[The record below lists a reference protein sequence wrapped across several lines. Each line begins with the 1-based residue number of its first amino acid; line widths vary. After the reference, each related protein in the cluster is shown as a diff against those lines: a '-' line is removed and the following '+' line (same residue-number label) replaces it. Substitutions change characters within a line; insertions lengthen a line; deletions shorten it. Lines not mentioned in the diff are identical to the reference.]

1 MRHTL
6 TPRHGL
12 LTGLAVLHLLMVARG
27 ALHVPL
33 LPLTDTG
40 RPWAQA
46 YGHWT
51 GSSSGFSFFA
61 PGVSPA
67 VRVSFD
73 LEGASGEQL
82 HDDFRSDNGAVSVR
96 IHSMNLRFSLE
107 ESRDALA
114 RAWAAAMFGRHP
126 DAKAVTVRVESLQ
139 LPSMEGH
146 MQGSQPLWTEAYRA
160 EFQRRVPAAVS
171 TGEVTP

>member
-1 MRHTL
+1 MRPTL
-6 TPRHGL
+6 TRRHGL

-27 ALHVPL
+27 ALHVPI

-40 RPWAQA
+40 KGWAQA

-73 LEGASGEQL
+73 LEGPSGERL
-82 HDDFRSDNGAVSVR
+82 HDDFRSDNGAVNVR
-96 IHSMNLRFSLE
+96 IHSMNLRFNLE
-107 ESRDALA
+107 DSRDALA

-126 DAKAVTVRVESLQ
+126 DARSVTVRVESLQ
-139 LPSMEGH
+139 LPGMEAH
-146 MQGSQPLWTEAYRA
+146 VQGSRPLWTEAYRA
-160 EFQRRVPAAVS
+160 EFQRRLPAAVS

>member
-12 LTGLAVLHLLMVARG
+12 LTGLAALHLLMVACG
-27 ALHVPL
+27 ALHVPFSGMAA
-33 LPLTDTG
+33 TVS
-40 RPWAQA
+40 PWARA

-73 LEGASGEQL
+73 LEGASGAPL
-82 HDDFRSDNGAVSVR
+82 HDDFRSDNGAVSLR
-96 IHSMNLRFSLE
+96 IHSMNLRFNLE

-126 DAKAVTVRVESLQ
+126 DARSVTVRVESLQ
-139 LPSMEGH
+139 LPSMEAH
-146 MQGSQPLWTEAYRA
+146 LQGSRPLWTEAYRA
-160 EFQRRVPAAVS
+160 VFERRVPTALSA
-171 TGEVTP
+171 GEVTP

>member
-12 LTGLAVLHLLMVARG
+12 LTGLAALHLLMVARG
-27 ALHVPL
+27 ALHMPL
-33 LPLTDTG
+33 LPLTDTV
-40 RPWAQA
+40 RTWAQA

-73 LEGASGEQL
+73 LEGASGEKL
-82 HDDFRSDNGAVSVR
+82 HDDFRSDNGAVNVR
-96 IHSMNLRFSLE
+96 IHSMNLRFNLE
-107 ESRDALA
+107 DSRDALA

-126 DAKAVTVRVESLQ
+126 DARSVTVRVESLR
-139 LPSMEGH
+139 LPGMEEH
-146 MQGSQPLWTEAYRA
+146 LRGSRPFWMEAYRA

>member
-33 LPLTDTG
+33 LPLTDTA
-40 RPWAQA
+40 RTWTQA

-61 PGVSPA
+61 PGISPA

-73 LEGASGEQL
+73 LEGASGEPM
-82 HDDFRSDNGAVSVR
+82 HDDFRSDNGAVNVR
-96 IHSMNLRFSLE
+96 IQSMNLRFSLE

-126 DAKAVTVRVESLQ
+126 DARTVTVRVESLR

-146 MQGSQPLWTEAYRA
+146 QQGAQPLWTEAYRA